1 MRRRDGGTA
10 GQRVGATK
18 RANGGQVPR
27 VPSAVQPSRRPAVPL
42 SPLRDLPVEFV
53 GSFPDPLVQLEPALP
68 EVALIGRSN
77 VGKSSLLNVLVGRPG
92 LARVSA
98 TPGKTTLLNVFRL
111 PDFYLVD
118 LPGYGFARAGKTAR
132 AGYRRLVTRYLGE
145 RSRLSG
151 VVWLLDLRHQPSK
164 DDLEIQRLLIESQ
177 RPVLAALT
185 KSDKLTR
192 SLGQARARELTAALG
207 LQENQVQLVSS
218 KSRAG
223 IAELGE
229 SILAT
234 VGGER

>member
-1 MRRRDGGTA
+1 
-10 GQRVGATK
+10 
-18 RANGGQVPR
+18 
-27 VPSAVQPSRRPAVPL
+27 L

>member
-1 MRRRDGGTA
+1 
-10 GQRVGATK
+10 
-18 RANGGQVPR
+18 
-27 VPSAVQPSRRPAVPL
+27 
-42 SPLRDLPVEFV
+42 V
-53 GSFPDPLVQLEPALP
+53 GSFPDPLVRLEPALP

-77 VGKSSLLNVLVGRPG
+77 VGKSSLFNALVGRPG